1 MKSKLFLGFLLAAI
15 SLLPIGF
22 SFAQDPTG
30 NVIDVEERYIAT
42 VTTSVAEIYEQP
54 STASAIVAAASLGNR
69 LPLVEAPADGDAFY
83 LVELRSTVQGY
94 VSAANVSVELFEAPA
109 VLAPD
114 SATLYITLDTSPG
127 MFDNVGTLF
136 TVLNAGSEGAFIG
149 DEINSLLELLFLN
162 PDIDLDQIRGWL
174 GDEVSIVNMRCLS
187 SSMAQYI
194 MEDTN
199 QSTPSAEVVV
209 LASVLNADGAEAF
222 IDAQFESGD
231 FADIDSIEVE
241 YGGYTYRLLTDEL
254 EAPGEPENPVIAMGI
269 VDDHLV
275 FTQGRSTYEAV
286 IDVANGVTPSL
297 AETDRFERVY
307 GDLDLESFLRI
318 YVGPSLFCPV
328 HDPILYD
335 SLLNETFSDGAL
347 DIAGVD
353 PSDPAALQEGIRAL
367 IDEAFDGYAIGFR
380 EDGSGVTL
388 DLISGIDSETLSEL
402 TGLSDEEIQ
411 DLNTQM
417 GLELFGFL
425 TPYALEAITFGTL
438 AEDYDALS
446 NLSADTPDNMFESGT
461 GITSDVLE
469 WIDGSITMGFM
480 DYPVY
485 DATVDTDPHFFMVVE
500 PAPNATGDQIQAS
513 YDGFIQAT
521 LDSGAVIEDESV
533 RETSAGIVTTVVTG
547 EGENQRILEIGA
559 IDDYYLLIATG
570 GNFDRIV
577 EAGTTQAGEFTP
589 NWRLLADLTIERD
602 GVGNAETVSQSEF
615 TDPFVA
621 ALDLGSYLQG
631 GRLEVVAVVAPPLA
645 EGEPSRI
652 SIICAIC
659 RNGERCFDN
668 PSQPDVA
675 DISNF
680 TE

>member
-1 MKSKLFLGFLLAAI
+1 MKSKLVLGFLLVAI
-15 SLLPIGF
+15 SLLPIGY

-30 NVIDVEERYIAT
+30 SVSDVEERYIAT
-42 VTTSVAEIYEQP
+42 VTTSITEIYEQP
-54 STASAIVAAASLGNR
+54 STSSSVLAAASLGNR
-69 LPLVEAPADGDAFY
+69 LPLVEAPEDGDEFY

-94 VSAANVSVELFEAPA
+94 VSAANVSVELFETPA

-127 MFDNVGTLF
+127 MFDRVGTLY

-254 EAPGEPENPVIAMGI
+254 EGPGEPENPVIAMG
-269 VDDHLV
+269 VVEDHLV
-275 FTQGRSTYEAV
+275 FTQGRSTFEAV

-297 AETDRFERVY
+297 AETERFDRVY

-335 SLLNETFSDGAL
+335 ALLRESFSEGAL
-347 DIAGVD
+347 DVAGVD
-353 PSDPAALQEGIRAL
+353 ASDPAALQESIRAL
-367 IDEAFDGYAIGFR
+367 IDDAFDGYAIGFR
-380 EDGSGVTL
+380 EEGSGVTL
-388 DLISGIDSETLSEL
+388 DLISGIDSEMLGEL

-411 DLNTQM
+411 ELNTQM

-425 TPYALEAITFGTL
+425 TPYALQEVTFGTL
-438 AEDYDALS
+438 AEDYEALS
-446 NLSADTPDNMFESGT
+446 FLSADTPDTMFEGGT

-485 DATVDTDPHFFMVVE
+485 DATVDTDPHFFMIVE

-521 LDSGAVIEDESV
+521 LAAGGVVEDESV
-533 RETSAGIVTTVVTG
+533 RETSVGDVTTVITG
-547 EGENQRILEIGA
+547 EGDNQRVLEIGA

-577 EAGTTQAGEFTP
+577 EAGTTQAGRFTP
-589 NWRLLADLTIERD
+589 NWRLLADLSIARE
-602 GVGNAETVSQSEF
+602 GVGNAETVSQAQF
-615 TDPFVA
+615 DDPFVA
-621 ALDLGSYLQG
+621 ALDLGGYLQSS
-631 GRLEVVAVVAPPLA
+631 RLEVVAVVAPPLA
-645 EGEPSRI
+645 EGQPSRI
-652 SIICAIC
+652 SIICTVC
-659 RNGERCFDN
+659 RTGERCFDD
-668 PSQPDVA
+668 PSQPNVP
-675 DISNF
+675 DISGF
-680 TE
+680 SE